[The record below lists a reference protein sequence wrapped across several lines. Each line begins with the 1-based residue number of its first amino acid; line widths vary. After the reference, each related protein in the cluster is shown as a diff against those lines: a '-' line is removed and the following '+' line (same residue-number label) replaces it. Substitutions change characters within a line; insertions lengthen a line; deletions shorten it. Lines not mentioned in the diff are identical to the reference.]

1 MIMDK
6 DIDYYLSAFEKMK
19 RAIMRGVKAP
29 HKPLLLLA
37 ILNLCQRG
45 LINDNHIV
53 LSSELVGEFKRLWRL
68 YIGEQN
74 TGGSIIV
81 AEGLAMDIP
90 HSYPFKCS
98 IENPYYHLQHEPFW
112 RLVKNEKGKERK
124 FYSSL
129 KSLRDGF
136 AYAEID
142 SELYDL
148 MIHRESAVKLECKL
162 RELV

>member
-1 MIMDK
+1 MDK

-19 RAIMRGVKAP
+19 RVIMRGVKAP

-37 ILNLCQRG
+37 IVNLCQRG
-45 LINDNHIV
+45 LIKDKYVV

-74 TGGSIIV
+74 TGGSILV

-129 KSLRDGF
+129 KSLRDVC

-142 SELYDL
+142 QELYDL
-148 MIHRESAVKLECKL
+148 MVNRESAVMCKL

>member
-1 MIMDK
+1 MIMNK

-37 ILNLCQRG
+37 ILNLCKRG
-45 LINDNHIV
+45 IINDNHII

-74 TGGSIIV
+74 SGDSILV

-124 FYSSL
+124 SYSNL
-129 KSLRDGF
+129 KSLRDSF

-142 SELYDL
+142 QDLFDL
-148 MIHRESAVKLECKL
+148 MVNRESAVILECKL

>member
-1 MIMDK
+1 MNK
-6 DIDYYLSAFEKMK
+6 DIEYYLSAFEKMK

-37 ILNLCQRG
+37 I
-45 LINDNHIV
+45 
-53 LSSELVGEFKRLWRL
+53 F
-68 YIGEQN
+68 
-74 TGGSIIV
+74 V

-112 RLVKNEKGKERK
+112 RSVKNEKGKERK

-142 SELYDL
+142 QELYDL
-148 MIHRESAVKLECKL
+148 MVNRESAVILECKF

>member
-1 MIMDK
+1 MNK

-19 RAIMRGVKAP
+19 RAIVRGVKAP

-45 LINDNHIV
+45 IINDNHIV
-53 LSSELVGEFKRLWRL
+53 LSSELVGEFKRLWKL

-98 IENPYYHLQHEPFW
+98 IENPYYHLQNEPFW

-129 KSLRDGF
+129 KSLHDGF

>member
-1 MIMDK
+1 MNK
-6 DIDYYLSAFEKMK
+6 DIDYYLGAFEKMK
-19 RAIMRGVKAP
+19 RALMWGVKAP

-45 LINDNHIV
+45 TIKDNHIV
-53 LSSELVGEFKRLWRL
+53 LSSELVEVFKRLWRL

-74 TGGSIIV
+74 TGDSIFV
-81 AEGLAMDIP
+81 TKGLTMDIP
-90 HSYPFKCS
+90 NSYPFKCS
-98 IENPYYHLQHEPFW
+98 IENPYYHLQHEYFW

-124 FYSSL
+124 SYFSL
-129 KSLRDGF
+129 KSLRDSF

-142 SELYDL
+142 QDLFDL
-148 MIHRESAVKLECKL
+148 MVDRESAVILECKL